1 MAEIIITVTGDFC
14 PVHRLEN
21 LSGNTSPEEILG
33 GLLPV
38 IKSSDIAITNLECPI
53 TENKTSIGK
62 TGPALKGKPE
72 ALDFLINS
80 GFNLVTLSNN
90 HIMDYGNKGLKDTI
104 DHLNSKKLAF
114 IGAGNNIDEASKIT
128 YVEKDGNKVAII
140 NLSENEWSTTNGD
153 YPGACP
159 MDLALAS
166 RLIAVAKE
174 HAQFV
179 LFIVHGGHEMY
190 QMPSP
195 RMQSWY
201 RAFID
206 WGADAVINHHTHCV
220 SGMENYKGKPI
231 FYSLGNFLFD
241 SPKLRQSIWNKGNAV
256 VLKINGNQLQFETIY
271 FYQCREKE
279 QLEIIP
285 SNNPELAEELSNLN
299 IAVSNTKLL
308 ETKFNQYCKEKT
320 KMYNN
325 YLEPISSKILMFLM
339 NRGIIPTFWS
349 KRKRYY
355 LHNLV
360 RCEAHRDV
368 VINILDHENS
378 HS

>member
-1 MAEIIITVTGDFC
+1 MAEMIITITGDFC
-14 PVHRLEN
+14 PVHRLGN
-21 LSGNTSPEEILG
+21 LNGNSSPEEILG
-33 GLLPV
+33 DLLPT
-38 IKSSDIAITNLECPI
+38 IKSSDFAITNLECPI
-53 TENKTSIGK
+53 TDHPTAIGK

-72 ALDFLINS
+72 ALDFLMKA

-90 HIMDYGNKGLKDTI
+90 HIMDYGNQGLKDTLQ
-104 DHLNSKKLAF
+104 HLNYKNLAYT
-114 IGAGNNIDEASKIT
+114 GAGNTIEEASKIT
-128 YVEKDGNKVAII
+128 YLEKDNNKVAII
-140 NLSENEWSTTNGD
+140 NLSENEWSTTHGD

-159 MDLALAS
+159 LDLALAS
-166 RLIAVAKE
+166 RLISSAKE
-174 HAQFV
+174 KAKIV
-179 LFIVHGGHEMY
+179 LIIVHGGHEMY
-190 QMPSP
+190 QLPSP

-220 SGMENYKGKPI
+220 SGMECYKGKPI

-241 SPKLRQSIWNKGNAV
+241 SPNLRQSIWNKGHAV
-256 VLKINGNQLQFETIY
+256 VLKIDENKLQCETIY
-271 FYQCREKE
+271 FYQCRENAT
-279 QLEIIP
+279 LELIP
-285 SNNPELAEELSNLN
+285 SNNPELQVEVNNLN
-299 IAVSNTKLL
+299 DTVSNTKLV

-320 KMYNN
+320 RMYNN
-325 YLEPISSKILMFLM
+325 YLEPINNRVLMFLV
-339 NRGIIPTFWS
+339 NRGIIPTFWV

-355 LHNLV
+355 LHNLI